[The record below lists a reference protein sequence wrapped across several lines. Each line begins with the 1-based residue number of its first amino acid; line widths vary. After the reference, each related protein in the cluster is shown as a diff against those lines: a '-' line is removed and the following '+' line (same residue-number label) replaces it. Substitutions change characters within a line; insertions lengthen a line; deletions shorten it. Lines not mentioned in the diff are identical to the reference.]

1 MHINVPYS
9 ISFFDWKL
17 EDRMKLLNEARISC
31 EISVTN
37 KILTPLLTLSSGQEE
52 VFNFVKD
59 PICAINFWKLD
70 NELGK
75 KVLKLHHDFWMWRFN
90 GERETT

>member
-1 MHINVPYS
+1 MPEINIYKHETVILKIRKLTSKINKGKIS
-9 ISFFDWKL
+9 I
-17 EDRMKLLNEARISC
+17 
-31 EISVTN
+31 TN
-37 KILTPLLTLSSGQEE
+37 KVLTPLLTLSSGQEE

-75 KVLKLHHDFWMWRFN
+75 KVLKLHYDFWTWRFN
-90 GERETT
+90 GERETE